1 MKKKFLLLLL
11 CVLMVFVSC
20 STIQKDSI
28 YSTTLSQDNIRNVEH
43 IEINI
48 VRQYRE
54 NNQEKIEEIKKD
66 LNALL
71 ASPSSDRSYLALV
84 YALYADYF
92 LLNRDKVSAKKM
104 LKTAESYNP
113 HEEYVQ
119 LVKSRLTDRLEDKRD
134 YLISMIKL
142 NPRAYRLQS
151 ELGFV
156 YYLLEDYT
164 GALVAFD
171 ASLDFLNEEYGLL
184 YGEKREYCRKFYK
197 VDSDVKNST
206 AQILTQSKIS
216 LIDMTTL
223 TQDNTHALDSITG
236 TAFWRPAML
245 ADRLK
250 AAGWYDD
257 SVNISKGKATR
268 KDAALFLWHL
278 LIGND
283 NEALTQY
290 SRQYVYSGKS
300 SPIKDVAIDG
310 VFFDAI
316 IGLVEEDIIPLID
329 GRLFVPDGDVSGLD
343 FYEWLKKADG
353 LR

>member
-1 MKKKFLLLLL
+1 MKKTLFLVVIAF
-11 CVLMVFVSC
+11 VLFVSC
-20 STIQKDSI
+20 STMQKDSI
-28 YSTTLSQDNIRNVEH
+28 YSTTSSRDNIRN
-43 IEINI
+43 IENIEVNI
-48 VRQYRE
+48 VKQYRE
-54 NNQEKIEEIKKD
+54 SSQEKIDQIKKD
-66 LNALL
+66 LNNLL
-71 ASPSSDRSYLALV
+71 AVPSSDRSYLSLV

-92 LLNRDKVSAKKM
+92 LLGRDRTSAKRM

-119 LVKSRLTDRLEDKRD
+119 LVKSRLIEKTEDRKD

-142 NPRAYRLQS
+142 NPTAYRLQS

-156 YYLLEDYT
+156 YYLLKDYT
-164 GALVAFD
+164 NALVAFD
-171 ASLDFLNEEYGLL
+171 ASLDFLNEEYSLL

-197 VDSDVKNST
+197 VDSDLKKTT

-216 LIDMTTL
+216 LIDMATL

-257 SVNISKGKATR
+257 SVSLSNGKAKR
-268 KDAALFLWHL
+268 RDAALFLWHL

-290 SRQYVYSGKS
+290 SRQYVYSGKP
-300 SPIKDVAIDG
+300 SPIQDVAIDG

-316 IGLVEEDIIPLID
+316 IGTVEEDIIPLID

-343 FYEWLKKADG
+343 FYEWLKKADA

>member
-1 MKKKFLLLLL
+1 MKKYLFLVLLVP
-11 CVLMVFVSC
+11 VLFVSC
-20 STIQKDSI
+20 STMQKDSI
-28 YSTTLSQDNIRNVEH
+28 YSTTSSQDNIRN
-43 IEINI
+43 IENIEVNI

-54 NNQEKIEEIKKD
+54 NNQEKILQIKQD
-66 LNALL
+66 LNSLL
-71 ASPSSDRSYLALV
+71 AVPSSDRSYLALV
-84 YALYADYF
+84 YALYSDYF
-92 LLNRDKVSAKKM
+92 LLVRDRSSAKRM

-113 HEEYVQ
+113 HEEYVH
-119 LVKSRLTDRLEDKRD
+119 LVKSRLTEGLEDKRD

-164 GALVAFD
+164 RALVAFD
-171 ASLDFLNEEYGLL
+171 ASLDFLHEEYGLL
-184 YGEKREYCRKFYK
+184 YGEKREYCRKFYR
-197 VDSDVKNST
+197 VDSDLKNST
-206 AQILTQSKIS
+206 AQILTKTKIS

-223 TQDNTHALDSITG
+223 TQDNTHALDAITG

-257 SVNISKGKATR
+257 SVNLSKGTATR

-300 SPIKDVAIDG
+300 SPIQDVAIDG

-316 IGLVEEDIIPLID
+316 IGTVEEDVIPLVD
-329 GRLFVPDGDVSGLD
+329 GRLFLPEGEVSGLD
-343 FYEWLKKADG
+343 FYEWLKKADA